1 MTLWSGLAPLLTR
14 AGQMPSA
21 AEREAFQS
29 AGSVNDLATL
39 FRRRGFLARPL
50 TVELD
55 DLTRLPPPVVLD
67 TSEGPAVLQARRWGR
82 VVLCGRTG
90 RRTVNRAALGRLFSG
105 RVLDL
110 VTPAPA
116 TDRPLVH
123 LLSALAARPAWLGA
137 LGAVTVLAGLL
148 SVLPALLLR
157 AAIDVALPEGSVQL
171 LAVVAVLALACALHQ
186 ALLIAVRGR
195 LVIALT
201 AQTSA
206 SVRHWMLSHVLRLP
220 FIIRNRGN
228 YGRAAQRL
236 SQSERFSRAF
246 TQQLSGGVVDGIS
259 ALVVAPAM
267 LALSP
272 AVGALIL
279 VPSLALLATSFLIGA
294 AQARKQGS
302 GEVLQA
308 IANQS
313 LSELVH
319 GAEDLKA
326 NGAELW
332 WAERWKEQHH
342 QERQERL
349 SRERLA
355 LVAEGCR
362 QTFRELCWLA
372 TLLVGASQILG
383 GRAST
388 GDLLGLLALS
398 TELSRAVSSLAGAA
412 TGWASLRHLGLQVRT
427 TLAEPAE
434 SATVPALMRPRSPD
448 ALVVEGLWFRYDESS
463 PWVVRDLSFTLR
475 RHQRLI
481 VRGRSGVGKT
491 TILRMLAGVLAPS
504 RGSVLV
510 HGWEV
515 GRARQLITYFPQDA
529 PLWGASLRENLAVY
543 SAGAPQERI
552 LATAARTGLAEW
564 MKTLPLGYDTRV
576 VSQTNLSGG
585 ERQLLMLTACLASDA
600 PIILLDEPFAH
611 MDVTTQA
618 RLASS
623 GLLEGRTVVLV
634 GHDQATAALGAGAVI
649 IDPWN
654 SDDLVVPLAQERS
667 PC

>member
-1 MTLWSGLAPLLTR
+1 MTLWSGLAPLL
-14 AGQMPSA
+14 AGSGQTPSGP
-21 AEREAFQS
+21 EREAFQ
-29 AGSVNDLATL
+29 AARTIAELATL
-39 FRRRGFLARPL
+39 FRDRGFLARPL
-50 TVELD
+50 AVGLDELA
-55 DLTRLPPPVVLD
+55 RLPPPVVLE
-67 TSEGPAVLQARRWGR
+67 TSDGPAVLEARRRGR
-82 VVLCGRTG
+82 VVLCDGTG
-90 RRTVNRAALGRLFSG
+90 RRTLDRAALGRLFSG

-110 VTPAPA
+110 VPPAPS
-116 TDRPLVH
+116 TDRPFLH
-123 LLSALAARPAWLGA
+123 LLTALAARPTWLAA
-137 LGAVTVLAGLL
+137 LAAVTVLAGGLA
-148 SVLPALLLR
+148 VLPALLLR
-157 AAIDVALPEGSVQL
+157 SAIDVALPEGSVQL
-171 LAVVAVLALACALHQ
+171 LGVVALLALGCALHQ

-195 LVIALT
+195 LVIAIT

-220 FIIRNRGN
+220 FIVRNRGN

-246 TQQLSGGVVDGIS
+246 TQQLSGGLIDGIS

-272 AVGALIL
+272 LVGALIL
-279 VPSLALLATSFLIGA
+279 VPALALLAASFLIGS
-294 AQARKQGS
+294 AQARKQLT
-302 GEVLQA
+302 GEALQA
-308 IANQS
+308 VSNQS

-326 NGAELW
+326 SGAELW
-332 WAERWKEQHH
+332 WARRWKEQHH
-342 QERQERL
+342 EERQERL

-355 LVAEGCR
+355 LVAEACR
-362 QTFRELCWLA
+362 HTFRELCWLA

-383 GRAST
+383 GRATT

-398 TELSRAVSSLAGAA
+398 TELSRAVGSLAGAA
-412 TGWASLRHLGLQVRT
+412 TGWASLRQLGLQVRT

-434 SATVPALMRPRSPD
+434 PASGPSLLRPRSAE
-448 ALVVEGLWFRYDESS
+448 ALVVEGLWFRYDDGS
-463 PWVVRDLSFTLR
+463 PWVVRDLSFTLPR
-475 RHQRLI
+475 NRRLI

-515 GRARQLITYFPQDA
+515 GRARHLITYFPQDA
-529 PLWGASLRENLAVY
+529 PLWGASLRDNLAVY
-543 SAGAPQERI
+543 SGGASQERI

-564 MKTLPLGYDTRV
+564 VKTLPLGYDTRV
-576 VSQTNLSGG
+576 VSQTNISGG
-585 ERQLLMLTACLASDA
+585 ERQLVMLTACLASDA

-611 MDVTTQA
+611 MDVATQA

-623 GLLEGRTVVLV
+623 GLLDGRTVVLV
-634 GHDQATAALGAGAVI
+634 GHDQATTALGAGAAT

-654 SDDLVVPLAQERS
+654 SHDLVVPLAEERS